1 MYSEVSYCTGLSG
14 FIGKNLLPI
23 LLRKYSQ
30 VINFRRNNTF
40 EIYKTDGSIQ
50 RIENNKFQNVKGEKI
65 FINIAALYNQN
76 PENLSD
82 LSDLY
87 ESNAVLPIKIIEEL
101 IGSDQ
106 LKIIQISSYFQL
118 LDFEF
123 QTPYSLTKSLA
134 TKYIK
139 QNYKNS
145 SFVYL
150 FDTFGSNDNRNKV
163 IDTFIKRILKKMPI
177 QIPKSEVLINIS
189 HVEDVCEAIVNCLN
203 LPAMDYCVM
212 SKNTL
217 SLRQIAFEIMNIL
230 ESKVEIQEF
239 NSNQNYLSNLKIDQ
253 LPKNLFTTLKNK
265 NFREQLLSRI
275 KEIEE
280 LSL

>member
-1 MYSEVSYCTGLSG
+1 MHSEVIYCTGLSG

-23 LLRKYSQ
+23 LLKKYSQ

-40 EIYKTDGSIQ
+40 EIYKRDGSIQ
-50 RIENNKFQNVKGEKI
+50 SIENNKFQNVQGEKI
-65 FINIAALYNQN
+65 FINIAALYKKN
-76 PENLSD
+76 PENLND

-118 LDFEF
+118 LDLEF

-134 TKYIK
+134 TKFIK

-163 IDTFIKRILKKMPI
+163 IDTFIKKILKKKPI
-177 QIPKSEVLINIS
+177 QIPKTEIFINIS
-189 HVEDVCEAIVNCLN
+189 HVEDVCEAIFNCLN
-203 LPAMDYCVM
+203 LPAMDYCIM

-239 NSNQNYLSNLKIDQ
+239 HSNENYLSNLKKDQ
-253 LPKNLFTTLKNK
+253 LPKNLFPNSKNK
-265 NFREQLLSRI
+265 NFRDQLLSRI